1 MRRVGPRALQG
12 MPVAARVLIVRA
24 SYARRTHVVVATARK
39 TPQRAARQIF
49 CDVSVEKV
57 LPAGAGHVVV
67 ATVGGAACTIAAKKP
82 FDADFAHDTA
92 TNVKQMRQWQKL
104 YQASGAT
111 TPDCWPGKIIA
122 RMPAEPRFDKATR
135 ASNPA
140 KGLVHYLGR
149 LKKARW
155 RGSARKIAKFG
166 LKVQKYNQLVV
177 AAVVV
182 STS

>member
-1 MRRVGPRALQG
+1 MRS
-12 MPVAARVLIVRA
+12 MPHQIFSVLIASFLEHRA
-24 SYARRTHVVVATARK
+24 
-39 TPQRAARQIF
+39 
-49 CDVSVEKV
+49 
-57 LPAGAGHVVV
+57 
-67 ATVGGAACTIAAKKP
+67 
-82 FDADFAHDTA
+82 
-92 TNVKQMRQWQKL
+92 
-104 YQASGAT
+104 
-111 TPDCWPGKIIA
+111 
-122 RMPAEPRFDKATR
+122 PRFDKATR

>member
-1 MRRVGPRALQG
+1 
-12 MPVAARVLIVRA
+12 
-24 SYARRTHVVVATARK
+24 
-39 TPQRAARQIF
+39 
-49 CDVSVEKV
+49 
-57 LPAGAGHVVV
+57 
-67 ATVGGAACTIAAKKP
+67 
-82 FDADFAHDTA
+82 
-92 TNVKQMRQWQKL
+92 
-104 YQASGAT
+104 
-111 TPDCWPGKIIA
+111 
-122 RMPAEPRFDKATR
+122 MPAEPRFDKATR